1 MNYPTRRKSFRAFRG
16 PMTSLAF
23 MFALLGPW
31 SSTVMAQS
39 MPDRLLTEEML
50 WQMSMVQAPVASPDG
65 QRLIYGVKTTDLS
78 RNKSQNDLY
87 LLELNLQKS
96 TRLTTTPYSESEV
109 RWSHDGQWL
118 VFLYPV
124 EGQLQLH
131 RMRPDGS
138 GRECLSKVSGG
149 VEGFGLSPT
158 GGHWFYL
165 ARVRM
170 EPTLRDR
177 YPELPLSSGR
187 LYDQLMHRHWDR
199 WHDGTYS
206 HVFVQPLLKGVPN
219 GTAVDLLENQPYH
232 SPLQPM
238 GSSTE
243 IAWSPN
249 GEWLVY
255 PSKKMNGNQSAV
267 STNSDLYAY
276 HLPSGKTQNITESNP
291 GYDTDPVFSPDGQY
305 LAWLSMA
312 RDGYEADLNRVALMD
327 WKSQSLRYLNTELDR
342 SAYEL
347 CWAPD
352 AKTLYYGVYDQG
364 STKIFAH
371 PLPSPLRQSSST
383 TPRAGTR
390 GPAQQSETAVRSWV
404 EITNE
409 TAQYSGLIA
418 VPQPDTNPSGSRST
432 KAQKLSNHRLVFL
445 KSTMLRPSELC
456 IKEPLLS
463 APETTITQCNDSL
476 YGRIQQARFE
486 SRWIPSSDG
495 KAVQTY
501 IIYPPNFDP
510 NRRYPTLIYCQGGPQ
525 SMIGQAFSMR
535 WNFHLMAAKGYI
547 VVAPNRRGLPGFGQA
562 WNEQISGDWG
572 GQAMNDLLWV
582 TDSVR
587 RLPFVDASNVAAVG
601 ASFGGYSVYWLAGHH
616 NGRYKSLISHCGV
629 YNLESMFGQTEEIFF
644 SQWDMKGR
652 PWDRPKPASYT
663 WFSPHRTVDQWT
675 APILVIHN
683 ENDFRVPLAQGL
695 EAYTAA
701 QLRGLKTKLL
711 YFPDENHWVIKPQNS
726 VLWQKVF
733 FDWLDETLR

>member
-1 MNYPTRRKSFRAFRG
+1 MIRNQ
-16 PMTSLAF
+16 SLKHRLTLT
-23 MFALLGPW
+23 ALVHLFTLLFGLPAN
-31 SSTVMAQS
+31 MQAQS
-39 MPDRLLTEEML
+39 QGDPVLNEEML
-50 WQMSMVQAPVASPDG
+50 WKMSMVQAPLASPDG
-65 QRLIYGVKTTDLS
+65 QRLVYGIRTTELAL
-78 RNKSQNDLY
+78 NKSQTDLY
-87 LLELNLQKS
+87 ILDLSLQKS
-96 TRLTTTPYSESEV
+96 TRLTATPSSENEV
-109 RWSHDGQWL
+109 RWSPDGQWL

-124 EGQLQLH
+124 DGQLQMH

-138 GRECLSKVSGG
+138 GRECLSAVPGG
-149 VEGFGLSPT
+149 VEGFGLSPK

-165 ARVRM
+165 ARVRL

-206 HVFVQPLLKGVPN
+206 HVFVQGLRDGYPN
-219 GTAVDLLENQPYH
+219 GKAVDLLENQPYH

-238 GSSTE
+238 GSSSE
-243 IAWSPN
+243 IAWSPD
-249 GEWLVY
+249 GDWLVY
-255 PSKKMNGNQSAV
+255 PSKKMNGTQSAV

-276 HLPSGKTQNITESNP
+276 HLPSGKTQNLTESNP
-291 GYDTDPVFSPDGQY
+291 GYDTDPIFSPDGQH

-312 RDGYEADLNRVALMD
+312 RDGYEADLNRVALME
-327 WKSQSLRYLNTELDR
+327 WSTRSLRYLNTELDR

-352 AKTLYYGVYDQG
+352 SKSLYFGVYDQG
-364 STKIFAH
+364 STKVYTH
-371 PLPSPLRQSSST
+371 PLPSPQHSSAST
-383 TPRAGTR
+383 ATRSGTKGPSPRN
-390 GPAQQSETAVRSWV
+390 ETAVRSWT

-409 TAQYSGLIA
+409 TAQYSGLLAIPHL
-418 VPQPDTNPSGSRST
+418 VTNKAESKT
-432 KAQKLSNHRLVFL
+432 KAAKQRSNHRLVFL
-445 KSTMLRPSELC
+445 KSTMLRPSEIF
-456 IKEPLLS
+456 IKEPLRS
-463 APETTITQCNDSL
+463 APETPLTHCNDSL
-476 YGRIQQARFE
+476 YSQLQSARFE
-486 SRWIPSSDG
+486 SSWIPSSDG

-501 IIYPPNFDP
+501 IVYPPNFDP
-510 NRRYPTLIYCQGGPQ
+510 KRRYPTLIYCQGGPQ

-587 RLPFVDASNVAAVG
+587 RLPFVDAEKVAAVG

-616 NGRYKSLISHCGV
+616 NGRFKSLIAHCGV

-675 APILVIHN
+675 SPILVIHN

-701 QLRGLKTKLL
+701 QLRGIKTKLL
-711 YFPDENHWVIKPQNS
+711 YFPDESHWVVKPQNS

-733 FDWLDETLR
+733 FDWLNETLR